1 MSKIAYFRPQHAAKI
16 EKVLDEVALNFI
28 DRASLPEL
36 MAKVAR
42 KYDLTKDQLHLVV
55 RSWNIGAF
63 REKYSSTY
71 GRPVEERASEYPVVD
86 FEDVLAYFEQPY
98 PKQKSAS
105 VIFPILP
112 QDDSLPLPPDNF
124 KDPWAG
130 PNFRTEI
137 ELGQLRKEIGA
148 FWKNA
153 YHKCSK
159 CLQELEDYLQHKDG
173 ELAELIDLAERSLR
187 YGKYDPNAV
196 ISNLA
201 LKDKEAC
208 KLAKFLARSIPKK
221 EEGNITF
228 DPDASPYK
236 ELIQAAR
243 IRNELAV
250 VRKLA
255 FKLERLR
262 DAIDATIKSFE
273 LGLEKTA
280 QQQQQQQ
287 PRRRKKRH
295 GQHHGQQQ
303 LGQQQLGQQ
312 QPQQQQQQQQ
322 QQPPSLPGQKSPREP
337 KPAIP
342 ILETLKSML
351 KDQRDD
357 YRESRISVSERLKQQ
372 LDELQELKKKL
383 KTKTLI
389 FLQSPPFKQE
399 QDILS
404 ALYFTAL
411 ARSKDEN
418 FRQFPLEDIFS
429 AYYQLKQFAPNALA
443 NESVA
448 ISFVKKF
455 LEQGGQLDTF
465 DLKQLSTI
473 EKEYAEVKRYQLAAL
488 QEFLELV

>member
-1 MSKIAYFRPQHAAKI
+1 MSKITYFRPQHAAKI
-16 EKVLDEVALNFI
+16 EKALDEIALNFT
-28 DRASLPEL
+28 DRANLPEL
-36 MAKVAR
+36 IAKIAK

-86 FEDVLAYFEQPY
+86 FEEVLAYFKQPQSR
-98 PKQKSAS
+98 QKSAS
-105 VIFPILP
+105 VAFPILP

-130 PNFRTEI
+130 PTFRTEI
-137 ELGQLRKEIGA
+137 ELGQLRKEISA

-159 CLQELEDYLQHKDG
+159 CLQELEDYMQHKDG

-201 LKDKEAC
+201 LKDKGAC

-221 EEGNITF
+221 GEGCITF

-236 ELIQAAR
+236 ELIQAAQ
-243 IRNELAV
+243 IRDELAV

-262 DAIDATIKSFE
+262 DAIDAIIKSFE
-273 LGLEKTA
+273 LGIEKTA

-287 PRRRKKRH
+287 
-295 GQHHGQQQ
+295 QQS
-303 LGQQQLGQQ
+303 G
-312 QPQQQQQQQQ
+312 
-322 QQPPSLPGQKSPREP
+322 SGQKSQRDSKSPFSVLETFKSLIKERREEFKEP
-337 KPAIP
+337 K
-342 ILETLKSML
+342 T
-351 KDQRDD
+351 
-357 YRESRISVSERLKQQ
+357 SVSERLKQQ

-389 FLQSPPFKQE
+389 FLQSPPFRQE

-411 ARSKDEN
+411 ARAKDEN

-473 EKEYAEVKRYQLAAL
+473 EKEYAEVKRHQLAAL